1 MAATLFKS
9 TQAMNNEFTES
20 FYNDTVNFNLK
31 LWSSLIVAL
40 VTTKS
45 VFSSKENQERIALCD
60 YKTTSEL
67 PNFGSSSDPVYTA
80 SYPSDEETEL
90 IVLNPIIPSSDQAEE
105 ISDPNSSF
113 GKSARAFAT
122 SIRTDSPIEGST
134 TDNSNPT
141 IQSRLPTVQNLE
153 RPDDNGN
160 IVTTQKMYFYQA
172 PELETHFADKLVL
185 LAGPSSES
193 LGCDVGHLLGVPV
206 NRMNVGK
213 FEDGE
218 TRVQVLDSVRG
229 KKVFIIQSTT
239 STDAVMELLLLVA
252 TVCRASAKQVTV
264 VIPYYGYSRQD
275 ARRTTREPIA
285 AADIASMLE
294 HMGADRVICM
304 DLHNDTLRGF
314 FKPQTPVEVNAH
326 QSSLTGGLY
335 FYLLMCNISWNQ
347 FILASST
354 RPSCSGIFSRRNKC

>member
-1 MAATLFKS
+1 MCAVKPLKS
-9 TQAMNNEFTES
+9 NINIVSANHYYETKTENICQLSLLVGGAIMTSYVASLAENNE
-20 FYNDTVNFNLK
+20 K
-31 LWSSLIVAL
+31 
-40 VTTKS
+40 
-45 VFSSKENQERIALCD
+45 IALCD

-67 PNFGSSSDPVYTA
+67 PSYGSSSDPVCEQ
-80 SYPSDEETEL
+80 SYSSDEGELET
-90 IVLNPIIPSSDQAEE
+90 IILHPLTLPSGKTEE
-105 ISDPNSSF
+105 INDPNSPFS
-113 GKSARAFAT
+113 KSARAFAT
-122 SIRTDSPIEGST
+122 SVRSDAPVESLNADSAL
-134 TDNSNPT
+134 
-141 IQSRLPTVQNLE
+141 IQNHSSRVQTLE
-153 RPDDNGN
+153 RQDDKGN
-160 IVTTQKMYFYQA
+160 VVTTQKIYFYHA
-172 PELETHFADKLVL
+172 PELETYFADKLVL
-185 LAGPSSES
+185 LAGPSSEA

-206 NRMNVGK
+206 NRLDVGK

-252 TVCRASAKQVTV
+252 TVSRASAKQVTA

-314 FKPQTPVEVNAH
+314 FKPQTPVEVQLH
-326 QSSLTGGLY
+326 
-335 FYLLMCNISWNQ
+335 
-347 FILASST
+347 
-354 RPSCSGIFSRRNKC
+354 

>member
-1 MAATLFKS
+1 MIKLLQRQILVVMDPRRRRSISTTVLKS
-9 TQAMNNEFTES
+9 AQVMNNELTRS
-20 FYNDTVNFNLK
+20 ISNDTIQSKFRLLSTVIGGAMAVGCFANLVESEEK
-31 LWSSLIVAL
+31 M
-40 VTTKS
+40 TQC
-45 VFSSKENQERIALCD
+45 E
-60 YKTTSEL
+60 YKATSEL
-67 PNFGSSSDPVYTA
+67 PNYGSSSDPA
-80 SYPSDEETEL
+80 FSMGYPSDEEEIDKL
-90 IVLNPIIPSSDQAEE
+90 ILHPIIPSPDHVEE
-105 ISDPNSSF
+105 INDPNSSF

-122 SIRTDSPIEGST
+122 SATAVAPTDLANVEGA
-134 TDNSNPT
+134 NPE
-141 IQSRLPTVQNLE
+141 IQSHVSRVQTLDRL
-153 RPDDNGN
+153 DDKANV
-160 IVTTQKMYFYQA
+160 VTTQKMYFYQA

-206 NRMNVGK
+206 NQMDVGK
-213 FEDGE
+213 YEDGE

-252 TVCRASAKQVTV
+252 TVCRASAKQVTA

-314 FKPQTPVEVNAH
+314 FKPQTPVEV
-326 QSSLTGGLY
+326 S
-335 FYLLMCNISWNQ
+335 M
-347 FILASST
+347 
-354 RPSCSGIFSRRNKC
+354 R